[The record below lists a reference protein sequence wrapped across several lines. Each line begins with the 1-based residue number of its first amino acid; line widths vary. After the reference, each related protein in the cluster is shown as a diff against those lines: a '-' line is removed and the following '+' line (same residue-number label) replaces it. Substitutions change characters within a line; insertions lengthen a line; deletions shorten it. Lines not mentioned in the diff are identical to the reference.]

1 MYGPQVIIQTLFQ
14 MKSLLAL
21 VVAVAAVSQCAA
33 SSDERGEPD
42 LRIYKSFY
50 RGGRGAAASEDSN
63 VGQRYFP
70 ASTSNG
76 GSFPGMV
83 TSGTEPKTTFGSR
96 VGGSG
101 FFPGR
106 RTNTATAVSSSGEE
120 LDGGDSGEEANEV
133 VPRRGVAG

>member
-1 MYGPQVIIQTLFQ
+1 

-33 SSDERGEPD
+33 SADERGEPD

-50 RGGRGAAASEDSN
+50 RGGRGAAASSEDSN

-70 ASTSNG
+70 TSSSNG
-76 GSFPGMV
+76 GSPLGSS
-83 TSGTEPKTTFGSR
+83 SGSEPKTTFGSR

-106 RTNTATAVSSSGEE
+106 RTKTVTTDEE

-133 VPRRGVAG
+133 EPRRGIAG

>member
-1 MYGPQVIIQTLFQ
+1 
-14 MKSLLAL
+14 MKSFLAL
-21 VVAVAAVSQCAA
+21 VVAVAAVSQFAA
-33 SSDERGEPD
+33 AADERGEPD

-63 VGQRYFP
+63 VGQTYFP

-76 GSFPGMV
+76 KSFPGMM
-83 TSGTEPKTTFGSR
+83 TPGSSSGSEPKTTFGSR

-106 RTNTATAVSSSGEE
+106 RTKTATTAVSSSGEE
-120 LDGGDSGEEANEV
+120 LGGGDSGEEANEV
-133 VPRRGVAG
+133 EPRRGIAG

>member
-1 MYGPQVIIQTLFQ
+1 MRSF
-14 MKSLLAL
+14 LAL
-21 VVAVAAVSQCAA
+21 VVAVAAVSQCVA
-33 SSDERGEPD
+33 SSADDERGEPD

-50 RGGRGAAASEDSN
+50 RGGRGADASEGSN
-63 VGQRYFP
+63 VGQRSFP
-70 ASTSNG
+70 TSTSNG

-106 RTNTATAVSSSGEE
+106 RTKTVSSSGEE
-120 LDGGDSGEEANEV
+120 LEGGDSGEEANEV
-133 VPRRGVAG
+133 EPRRGVAG